1 LSILIQTRWF
11 EVLYLHENNRFY
23 VVPYPKYEQGI
34 LPESAVGYTDLPPFQ
49 LYAEHIY
56 EFLGVAQTSTR
67 SIGVEFLFLIM
78 LPIHLLRLVTGKIP
92 ISVQRSKVYRS
103 LVAALLLCA
112 NRQLMHTILESFDRG
127 LRRDL
132 KTNSAMCC
140 CVDMEMLKNAN
151 IRWMLGE
158 EVVSIV

>member
-1 LSILIQTRWF
+1 
-11 EVLYLHENNRFY
+11 
-23 VVPYPKYEQGI
+23 
-34 LPESAVGYTDLPPFQ
+34 
-49 LYAEHIY
+49 
-56 EFLGVAQTSTR
+56 
-67 SIGVEFLFLIM
+67 M
-78 LPIHLLRLVTGKIP
+78 
-92 ISVQRSKVYRS
+92 VYRS

-151 IRWMLGE
+151 ILWMSGE